1 MRLCV
6 CASLVALLALG
17 ACTSAGPSSSPGTR
31 TVEWFSYIAGEDIQ
45 GACRAG
51 APERYRFVYN
61 AVYTEQVRTY
71 DLAIGGAGSAG
82 LLRSA
87 VFSGKPIST
96 RSLLDPLGGW
106 RGEVSWESVAPE
118 ALAQIRAGLAD
129 AGFFAAPPAGKFL
142 DSGDFYWVV
151 NACISGRHHFNVFAA
166 PAQPVGELGFFVHLL
181 RHDRTGVAVNP
192 VKPRSARAEDRQ
204 GPVTRVAAA
213 TRGPRFLL
221 QVGERGLLI
230 RPLG

>member
-1 MRLCV
+1 MIPSD
-6 CASLVALLALG
+6 SLHD
-17 ACTSAGPSSSPGTR
+17 SAVNQEGSYFGT
-31 TVEWFSYIAGEDIQ
+31 I
-45 GACRAG
+45 
-51 APERYRFVYN
+51 VYN
-61 AVYTEQVRTY
+61 
-71 DLAIGGAGSAG
+71 SH
-82 LLRSA
+82 
-87 VFSGKPIST
+87 
-96 RSLLDPLGGW
+96 
-106 RGEVSWESVAPE
+106 
-118 ALAQIRAGLAD
+118 
-129 AGFFAAPPAGKFL
+129 
-142 DSGDFYWVV
+142 FYWVV